1 MSGNVI
7 DFALAKRKKDETER
21 SHNFKN
27 KNQEFDEA
35 EEENIADFAVSV
47 ICDTLEVMS
56 ELGYDIRDNPKSIKD
71 VFAAIESIRGL
82 IHRVREQEHPFHVVT
97 NTMFSEI
104 PEAMNKTEEELLHSF
119 IENME
124 LELD

>member
-7 DFALAKRKKDETER
+7 DFALAKRKKDETKR
-21 SHNFKN
+21 SSFKN
-27 KNQEFDEA
+27 KNQEFDET